1 MCYSLYM
8 EKVLPSL
15 QNKQA
20 FQEALKNYE
29 VSPHGKEVLNKT
41 PFVALSGIAG
51 GGRNTVIRVL
61 VETGKYIFAVSD
73 TTRPPKVRDGRLEV
87 DGVDY
92 YFRDEA
98 AMLQD
103 IQSGEFIEA
112 EIIHNQQV
120 SGTSI
125 REIERTIATGKIPI
139 HDFEYGGIKN
149 VVKAKPDAVIIGL
162 VPPNYDEW
170 IRRLYNREP
179 LHDQEFLN
187 RLVTAEKVLENM
199 LAHPYFK
206 LLVNDST
213 AECTEQLRRIV
224 EDENYTDEEHAKG
237 RRVVEGLLEAVKKGL
252 SERLPA

>member
-213 AECTEQLRRIV
+213 EECTEQLRRIV
-224 EDENYTDEEHAKG
+224 EDGNYTDEEHARG

>member
-1 MCYSLYM
+1 MCYSLFM
-8 EKVLPSL
+8 EKVPPSL
-15 QNKQA
+15 ENKQA
-20 FQEALKNYE
+20 FEEALKNYE

-73 TTRPPKVRDGRLEV
+73 TTRPPKVRDGRLEI

-92 YFRDEA
+92 YFRKEA
-98 AMLQD
+98 DMLHD
-103 IQSGEFIEA
+103 IQNGEFIEA

-125 REIERTIATGKIPI
+125 REIERTMATGKVPI

-149 VVKAKPDAVIIGL
+149 VVRAKPDAVIIGL

-179 LHDQEFLN
+179 LHDQEFFN

-199 LAHPYFK
+199 LSHPYFK

-213 AECTEQLRRIV
+213 EECTRQLRHIV
-224 EDENYTDEEHAKG
+224 EDGEYTDEDHERG
-237 RRVVEGLLEAVKKGL
+237 RQVVEGLLEAVR
-252 SERLPA
+252 SELATRRAA

>member
-8 EKVLPSL
+8 EKVPPSL

-20 FQEALKNYE
+20 FEEALKNYE

-61 VETGKYIFAVSD
+61 VETGKYIFAISD

-92 YFRDEA
+92 YFRQEA
-98 AMLQD
+98 DMLQD
-103 IQSGEFIEA
+103 IQNGEFIEA

-125 REIERTIATGKIPI
+125 REIERTMATGKVPI

-149 VVKAKPDAVIIGL
+149 VIKAKPDAVIIGL

-179 LHDQEFLN
+179 LHDQEFFN

-199 LAHPYFK
+199 LTHPYFK

-213 AECTEQLRRIV
+213 DECTRQLRRIV
-224 EDENYTDEEHAKG
+224 EENAYTDEEHARGKQ
-237 RRVVEGLLEAVKKGL
+237 VVEGLLAAVRDEL
-252 SERLPA
+252 ATRRSA

>member
-1 MCYSLYM
+1 M
-8 EKVLPSL
+8 EKALPQL
-15 QNKQA
+15 HDKKA
-20 FQEALKNYE
+20 FENALSNYE
-29 VSPHGKEVLNKT
+29 VSEHGRHVLAGT
-41 PFVALSGIAG
+41 PFVAMSSVSG
-51 GGRNTVIRVL
+51 GGRNTIIRRL
-61 VETGKYIFAVSD
+61 VETGKYVFAVSD

-98 AMLQD
+98 AMLKD
-103 IQSGEFIEA
+103 IQAGEFIEA

-125 REIERTIATGKIPI
+125 REIEKAASTGKIPI

-149 VVKAKPDAVIIGL
+149 VIKAKPDAIIIGL

-179 LHDQEFLN
+179 LHDQEFFN

-199 LAHPYFK
+199 LSHDYFK

-213 AECTEQLRRIV
+213 EECAEELR
-224 EDENYTDEEHAKG
+224 N
-237 RRVVEGLLEAVKKGL
+237 VVEQGEYTPQMIERGRHVTEALLADVRKELVL
-252 SERLPA
+252 RN

>member
-20 FQEALKNYE
+20 FQEALKSYE

-213 AECTEQLRRIV
+213 EECTEQLRRIV
-224 EDENYTDEEHAKG
+224 EDGNYTDEEHARG

>member
-1 MCYSLYM
+1 M
-8 EKVLPSL
+8 EKAPPSL
-15 QNKQA
+15 HNKKA
-20 FQEALKNYE
+20 FEEALKNYE
-29 VSPHGKEVLNKT
+29 VSPHGKEVLNST

-51 GGRNTVIRVL
+51 GGRNTIIRVL

-92 YFRDEA
+92 YFREEA

-103 IQSGEFIEA
+103 IQNGEFIEA

-125 REIERTIATGKIPI
+125 REIERTVATGKIPI

-213 AECTEQLRRIV
+213 DECAQLLRRIV
-224 EDENYTDEEHAKG
+224 EDGNYAEEEHARG
-237 RRVVEGLLEAVKKGL
+237 RKVVEDLLEAVKKEL
-252 SERLPA
+252 SGRLTS